1 MQVRSRVK
9 PLESREGSSSKKDK
23 RALYTKPESVK
34 TQGGIVPSMTASVSI
49 KLNSQFSTV

>member
-34 TQGGIVPSMTASVSI
+34 TFVPSMTASVSI